1 MSLGAWEYAAWVNGK
16 RSGRVWRQPNFC
28 AGLIAFFLG
37 RCYVWREMNVVFLRQ
52 TSLRRRVLAG
62 MLALFLGFLFL
73 RLDGAALDE
82 AEEALRRGDYE
93 DCIEHC
99 RNFMGKRSR
108 PNEDWFL
115 LLLKAQMTLGKY
127 ADAWETLQKGLEAT
141 RGRSVRL
148 YYAGRKAA
156 QFQNKPEVATK
167 FVEKIDELVG
177 RWGGAVY
184 GDPINLVALGKTAL
198 LLGQEP
204 RWVLEFFFD
213 PGRQA
218 DPPVREAILAAGD
231 LALDKE
237 DFAVAGA
244 SFQEGLNRFGEDPDF
259 LFGLAV
265 SLSNSEPEETAAL
278 LERAL
283 EANPRHVPS
292 LLLLADHA
300 VNAEE
305 YRLAEETL
313 DQVLEVNGDHPEAWA
328 YRAVIAHLESDF
340 EGEWEARQRGL
351 KHWKTNP
358 AVDHLIGKKLSQ
370 KYRFQEGAD
379 YQRAAM
385 RLDPGWTKAQLQ
397 LAQDLLRLGQEEE
410 GWQWAAR
417 SHEKDGY
424 NQTAYNLLT
433 LKTTLDK
440 YAVLENDSFLVRM
453 PADEAPIFGDEVLEL
468 LEEAKDALCDKYGVT
483 LERQVILELFGHQ
496 KHFAVRTFGM
506 PHNPGFLGVCF
517 GNVITA
523 NSPSTQSG
531 HPSNW
536 RAVLWHEFCHVVT
549 LTMTRNRMPRW
560 LSEGISV
567 YEEVQK
573 DSSWGQ
579 SMTPAYRRRI
589 MDGRLLPVS
598 ELSAAFIKAETG
610 EDMQFAYYESS
621 LAVRYLVETYGA
633 KTLIGVLQ
641 DLGAGVSINE
651 ALAKNTVPIDQLDEQ
666 FAAYAKTL
674 AAGLGEG
681 LNWDVPEASL
691 DGVPIETALSMSP
704 DNYYLL
710 LRRAKERIAEEQW
723 EEALDPLRKI
733 LSRYPLQPG
742 NNEAP
747 RLLSQC
753 YRELGAV
760 ENERRILRQ
769 IAETD
774 HEAPDIYRRLVRMD
788 TDAERWERVDE
799 NLMRLFAVNPFLPQ
813 LYRDWARCGEAL
825 GRDAQAIRAWEKLL
839 RLEPPDLAN
848 VHYQAARLLH
858 RNGKE
863 RARGHVLRAL
873 EEAPRFRDAYR
884 LLRNIKGLEKTPS
897 SPPPASKSE

>member
-1 MSLGAWEYAAWVNGK
+1 MLGG
-16 RSGRVWRQPNFC
+16 
-28 AGLIAFFLG
+28 
-37 RCYVWREMNVVFLRQ
+37 MNVAFLRQ
-52 TSLRRRVLAG
+52 TSWRRRVLQR
-62 MLALFLGFLFL
+62 MLALLLGFLVL
-73 RLDGAALDE
+73 RLDGDAFDE
-82 AEEALRRGDYE
+82 AKTALRQGDYE
-93 DCIEHC
+93 GCIEHC
-99 RNFMGKRSR
+99 RNSIGKQRR

-115 LLLKAQMTLGKY
+115 LLMEAQMTLGNY

-141 RGRSVRL
+141 WERSVRL
-148 YYAGRKAA
+148 YYAGRRAA
-156 QFQNKPEVATK
+156 QFQNKPEIAGT
-167 FVEKIDELVG
+167 FVEKIDELVR
-177 RWGGAVY
+177 RWGGATY
-184 GDPINLVALGKTAL
+184 GDPANLVALGETAL

-218 DPPVREAILAAGD
+218 DPPVREAVLAAGN

-237 DFAVAGA
+237 DFEVAGA
-244 SFQEGLNRFGEDPDF
+244 SFLEGLNRFGEDPDF
-259 LFGLAV
+259 LFGLAA
-265 SLSNSEPEETAAL
+265 SLNHSDPEETAAL
-278 LERAL
+278 LGRAL
-283 EANPRHVPS
+283 AVNPRHLPS
-292 LLLLADHA
+292 LLLLVDHA

-313 DQVLEVNGDHPEAWA
+313 GKALKVNGDHPEAWA

-340 EGEWEARQRGL
+340 EGEREARKRGL

-379 YQRAAM
+379 YQRAAL
-385 RLDPGWTKAQLQ
+385 RLNPGWTKAQLQ

-417 SHEKDGY
+417 SHERDGY

-440 YAVLENDSFLVRM
+440 YAVLESDSFLIRM
-453 PADEAPIFGDEVLEL
+453 PAEEATIFGDEVLEL
-468 LEEAKDALCDKYGVT
+468 LEEAKASLCGKYGVA
-483 LERQVILELFGHQ
+483 LERRVILELFDHQ

-573 DSSWGQ
+573 DTSWGQ

-589 MDGRLLPVS
+589 LDGRLAPIS
-598 ELSAAFIKAETG
+598 ELSAAFMKAESG
-610 EDMQFAYYESS
+610 EDMHFAYYESS
-621 LAVRYLVETYGA
+621 LAVRYIVETYGA
-633 KTLIGVLQ
+633 ETLIGILQ
-641 DLGAGVSINE
+641 DLGDGVSINE
-651 ALAKNTVPIDQLDEQ
+651 ALSKNTVPIAQLDEQ

-674 AAGLGEG
+674 AAELGEG
-681 LNWDVPEASL
+681 LNWDVPKDSL
-691 DGVPIETALSMSP
+691 NSVSIETALATNP

-710 LRRAKERIAEEQW
+710 LRQAKERIDEERW
-723 EEALDPLRKI
+723 EEAVDSLRKI
-733 LSRYPLQPG
+733 LSRYSLQPG
-742 NNEAP
+742 NDEAP
-747 RLLSQC
+747 RLLAQC
-753 YRELGAV
+753 YLELGEV
-760 ENERRILRQ
+760 DNERQILRQ
-769 IAETD
+769 IAEAD
-774 HEAPDIYRRLVRMD
+774 HEAPDIYLRLVRMD
-788 TDAERWERVDE
+788 AEAQRWERVHE
-799 NLMRLFAVNPFLPQ
+799 NLMRLLAVSPFHPQ
-813 LYRDWARCGEAL
+813 LYRVWAQCGEAL
-825 GRDAQAIRAWEKLL
+825 GRDDQAIRAWEKLL
-839 RLEPPDLAN
+839 SLKPPDLAN
-848 VHYQAARLLH
+848 IRYQMARLLH
-858 RNGKE
+858 QNGE
-863 RARGHVLRAL
+863 EGALDHILRAL
-873 EEAPRFRDAYR
+873 EEAPRFREAYR
-884 LLRNIKGLEKTPS
+884 LLREIKGLEETPS
-897 SPPPASKSE
+897 SPAAPSVKSE

>member
-1 MSLGAWEYAAWVNGK
+1 
-16 RSGRVWRQPNFC
+16 
-28 AGLIAFFLG
+28 
-37 RCYVWREMNVVFLRQ
+37 MNVVFLRQ
-52 TSLRRRVLAG
+52 TSLRRRVFSG
-62 MLALFLGFLFL
+62 MLALLLGLLFL
-73 RLDGAALDE
+73 RLDGDAFDE
-82 AEEALRRGDYE
+82 AKTALRQGDYE
-93 DCIEHC
+93 GCIEHC
-99 RNFMGKRSR
+99 RNSIGRQRR

-115 LLLKAQMTLGKY
+115 LLTEAQMTLGKY

-141 RGRSVRL
+141 RERSVRL
-148 YYAGRKAA
+148 YYAGRKVA
-156 QFQNKPEVATK
+156 QFQNKPESAEK
-167 FVEKIDELVG
+167 FVEKIDELVR

-184 GDPINLVALGKTAL
+184 GDPVKNLVALGKTAL

-218 DPPVREAILAAGD
+218 DPPVREAVLAAGN

-244 SFQEGLNRFGEDPDF
+244 SFQEGLSRFGEDPDF

-265 SLSNSEPEETAAL
+265 SLSHSDPEETAAL

-283 EANPRHVPS
+283 AVNPRHLSS
-292 LLLLADHA
+292 LLMLADHA

-305 YRLAEETL
+305 YRLAEETI
-313 DQVLEVNGDHPEAWA
+313 DKVLKVNGDHPEAWA

-340 EGEWEARQRGL
+340 EGEREARQRGL
-351 KHWKTNP
+351 RHWKTNP
-358 AVDHLIGKKLSQ
+358 DVDHLIGKKLSQ
-370 KYRFQEGAD
+370 KYRFQEGAA
-379 YQRAAM
+379 YQRASL

-440 YAVLENDSFLVRM
+440 YAVLESDSFLVRM
-453 PADEAPIFGDEVLEL
+453 PAEEAPIFGEEVLEL
-468 LEEAKDALCDKYGVT
+468 LEEAKAVLCDKYGVT
-483 LERQVILELFGHQ
+483 LERRVILELFGHQ

-589 MDGRLLPVS
+589 LDGRLLPVS
-598 ELSAAFIKAETG
+598 ELSAAFMRAETG

-621 LAVRYLVETYGA
+621 LAVRYIVETYGA
-633 KTLIGVLQ
+633 KTLIGILQ
-641 DLGAGVSINE
+641 DLGEGVSINE
-651 ALAKNTVPIDQLDEQ
+651 ALSKNTVPIAQLDEQ

-681 LNWDVPEASL
+681 LNWDIPKDSVHS
-691 DGVPIETALSMSP
+691 VPIEAALATNP

-710 LRRAKERIAEEQW
+710 LRHAKERIAEEQW
-723 EEALDPLRKI
+723 EEALEPLRKI

-742 NNEAP
+742 NDESP
-747 RLLSQC
+747 RLLAQC
-753 YRELGAV
+753 YLELGDV
-760 ENERRILRQ
+760 ENERQILRQ
-769 IAETD
+769 IAEAD
-774 HEAPDIYRRLVRMD
+774 HESPDIYLRLIQM
-788 TDAERWERVDE
+788 DAEAKRWERVHE
-799 NLMRLFAVNPFLPQ
+799 NLMRFFAVNPFLPQ
-813 LYRDWARCGEAL
+813 LYRIWARCGEAL
-825 GRDAQAIRAWEKLL
+825 GQDAQAIDSWEKLL
-839 RLEPPDLAN
+839 YLKPPDLAN
-848 VHYQAARLLH
+848 VHYQTARLLH
-858 RNGKE
+858 RNDEEG
-863 RARGHVLRAL
+863 ALGHVLRAL
-873 EEAPRFRDAYR
+873 EEAPRFREAYR
-884 LLRNIKGLEKTPS
+884 LLRDIKGLEETPS
-897 SPPPASKSE
+897 FPSPAAKSE

>member
-1 MSLGAWEYAAWVNGK
+1 MRLLRGWL
-16 RSGRVWRQPNFC
+16 R
-28 AGLIAFFLG
+28 FLG
-37 RCYVWREMNVVFLRQ
+37 SVLWLAEMNVVFLRW
-52 TSLRRRVLAG
+52 TSWRRRVLSG

-73 RLDGAALDE
+73 RLDGAAFDE
-82 AEEALRRGDYE
+82 AEAALRQGDYE
-93 DCIEHC
+93 GCIRHC
-99 RNFMGKRSR
+99 RNSMGERSR

-115 LLLKAQMTLGKY
+115 LLMEAQMTLGRY
-127 ADAWETLQKGLEAT
+127 GDAWETLQEGLEAT

-156 QFQNKPEVATK
+156 QFQNQPEIAEK

-177 RWGGAVY
+177 IWGGAVY
-184 GDPINLVALGKTAL
+184 GDPVNLVALGKTAL

-244 SFQEGLNRFGEDPDF
+244 SFLEGLSRFGEDPDF
-259 LFGLAV
+259 LFGLAD
-265 SLSNSEPEETAAL
+265 SLHHSDPEETVGL

-283 EANPRHVPS
+283 AINPRHVPS

-300 VNAEE
+300 INAEE

-313 DQVLEVNGDHPEAWA
+313 DKVLEVNGDHPGAWA

-340 EGEWEARQRGL
+340 EGEREARQRGL

-358 AVDHLIGKKLSQ
+358 AVDHLIGRKLSQ

-453 PADEAPIFGDEVLEL
+453 PAEEAPIFGDEVLEL
-468 LEEAKDALCDKYGVT
+468 LEEAKAALCDKYGVT
-483 LERQVILELFGHQ
+483 LERRVILELFGHQ

-560 LSEGISV
+560 ISEGISV

-589 MDGRLLPVS
+589 LDGRLAPVS
-598 ELSAAFIKAETG
+598 ELSAAFMKAASG

-621 LAVRYLVETYGA
+621 LAVRYLVETYGVEA
-633 KTLIGVLQ
+633 LIGVLQ
-641 DLGAGVSINE
+641 DLGDGVSINE

-666 FAAYAKTL
+666 FAAYAKAL

-681 LNWDVPEASL
+681 LNWDVPEDSL
-691 DGVPIETALSMSP
+691 DGVPIETALAMSP

-710 LRRAKERIAEEQW
+710 LRRAKERVAEKQW

-742 NNEAP
+742 NGEAP
-747 RLLSQC
+747 RLLAQC
-753 YRELGAV
+753 YRELEDV

-774 HEAPDIYRRLVRMD
+774 HEAPDIYLRLVRMD
-788 TDAERWERVDE
+788 AEAERWERVHE
-799 NLMRLFAVNPFLPQ
+799 NLVRLFAVNPFRPQ
-813 LYRDWARCGEAL
+813 LYRHWAQCGEAL
-825 GRDAQAIRAWEKLL
+825 GQDVQAIRAWEKLL
-839 RLEPPDLAN
+839 CLEPPDLAN
-848 VHYQAARLLH
+848 VHYQVARLLH
-858 RNGKE
+858 QNGKE

-884 LLRNIKGLEKTPS
+884 LLRNIKGLEETPS
-897 SPPPASKSE
+897 SPASSAKSE

>member
-1 MSLGAWEYAAWVNGK
+1 
-16 RSGRVWRQPNFC
+16 
-28 AGLIAFFLG
+28 
-37 RCYVWREMNVVFLRQ
+37 MNVVFLRQ
-52 TSLRRRVLAG
+52 TNLRRRVFSG
-62 MLALFLGFLFL
+62 MLALLLGFLFL
-73 RLDGAALDE
+73 RLEGDAFDE
-82 AEEALRRGDYE
+82 AKTTLRQGDYE
-93 DCIEHC
+93 GCIEHC
-99 RNFMGKRSR
+99 RNSIGKQRR

-115 LLLKAQMTLGKY
+115 LLMEAQMTLGKY

-141 RGRSVRL
+141 RERSVRL
-148 YYAGRKAA
+148 YYAGRKVA
-156 QFQNKPEVATK
+156 QFQNKPESAEK
-167 FVEKIDELVG
+167 FVEKIDGLVK
-177 RWGGAVY
+177 RWGGAAY
-184 GDPINLVALGKTAL
+184 GDPVKNLVALGKTAL

-244 SFQEGLNRFGEDPDF
+244 SFLEGLNRFGEDPDF
-259 LFGLAV
+259 LFGLAA
-265 SLSNSEPEETAAL
+265 SLRHSDTEETAAL

-283 EANPRHVPS
+283 AVNPRHLSS
-292 LLLLADHA
+292 LLMLADHA

-313 DQVLEVNGDHPEAWA
+313 NKVLKVNGDHPEAWA

-340 EGEWEARQRGL
+340 EGEKEARKRSL

-379 YQRAAM
+379 YQRSAM

-440 YAVLENDSFLVRM
+440 YAVLESDSFLVRM
-453 PADEAPIFGDEVLEL
+453 PAEETPIFGEEVLEL
-468 LEEAKDALCDKYGVT
+468 LEEAKAALCDKYGVT
-483 LERQVILELFGHQ
+483 LERRVILELFGHQ

-589 MDGRLLPVS
+589 LDGRLAPVS
-598 ELSAAFIKAETG
+598 ELSAAFMKAASG

-633 KTLIGVLQ
+633 KTLIGILR
-641 DLGAGVSINE
+641 DLGDGVSINE
-651 ALAKNTVPIDQLDEQ
+651 ALSKNTVPIAQLDEQ

-681 LNWDVPEASL
+681 LNWDIPEDSVHS
-691 DGVPIETALSMSP
+691 VPIEAALATNP

-710 LRRAKERIAEEQW
+710 LRHAKERIAEEQW
-723 EEALDPLRKI
+723 EEARDPLRKI

-742 NNEAP
+742 NDEAP
-747 RLLSQC
+747 RLLAQC
-753 YRELGAV
+753 YLELGDV
-760 ENERRILRQ
+760 ENERQILRQ
-769 IAETD
+769 IAEAD
-774 HEAPDIYRRLVRMD
+774 HESPDIYLRLIQM
-788 TDAERWERVDE
+788 DAEAKRWERVHE
-799 NLMRLFAVNPFLPQ
+799 NLMRFFAVNPFLPQ
-813 LYRDWARCGEAL
+813 LYRIWARCGEAL
-825 GRDAQAIRAWEKLL
+825 GQDAQAIRAWEKLL
-839 RLEPPDLAN
+839 YLKPPDLAN
-848 VHYQAARLLH
+848 VHYQTARLLH
-858 RNGKE
+858 RNGE
-863 RARGHVLRAL
+863 EGALGHVLRAL
-873 EEAPRFRDAYR
+873 EEAPRFREAYR
-884 LLRNIKGLEKTPS
+884 LLRDIKGLEETPS
-897 SPPPASKSE
+897 SPSPAAKSE